1 MHYTQKNWNVNRLMR
16 ESAMNVTPS
25 SLDVIRSPT
34 VSSMMSGVKGKYF
47 TRMAAIE
54 GRSRNIGA
62 SDVFD
67 LPVCIEIG

>member
-1 MHYTQKNWNVNRLMR
+1 
-16 ESAMNVTPS
+16 MNVTPS

-34 VSSMMSGVKGKYF
+34 VSSMISGVKGKYF